1 MGNLPMSAISQSPD
15 TRCARF
21 HDTSQEDLFAQ
32 RRAGAEL
39 LDAMHALQRNGRS
52 VLTELLAPAVSMNSW
67 DHYPEPEVFDRE
79 TGYRYYYH
87 SHPNPAAKGE
97 HGHFHLFARVG
108 DKGGEPA
115 FTHLLAIGMT
125 ATGLPR
131 RAFTTNRWVTGEHWR
146 PAAEVARLLTRFQI
160 QRPRRLRL
168 AHRWL
173 EALLRLF
180 RPQLALLIR
189 RRDERCTA
197 LLEDRPGLLE
207 DRRTTLFSQCPLDL
221 VRQFA
226 RLDRFTPATP

>member
-1 MGNLPMSAISQSPD
+1 MSAISQSLNTRRTRLLD
-15 TRCARF
+15 T
-21 HDTSQEDLFAQ
+21 TEEDLLAQ
-32 RRAGAEL
+32 RRAGGEL

-52 VLTELLAPAVSMNSW
+52 VLTELFAPAVSLNSW

-87 SHPNPAAKGE
+87 SHPTPAAKGE

-108 DKGGEPA
+108 DKDGEPA

-146 PAAEVARLLTRFQI
+146 PAVEVARLLTRFQV

-173 EALLRLF
+173 DALLRLF
-180 RPQLALLIR
+180 RPQLAQLIR
-189 RRDERCTA
+189 RRDERYTA
-197 LLEDRPGLLE
+197 LLEDRPSLFV
-207 DRRTTLFSQCPLDL
+207 DRRTTVLSQCLLDL

-226 RLDRFTPATP
+226 RLDRFAPATR